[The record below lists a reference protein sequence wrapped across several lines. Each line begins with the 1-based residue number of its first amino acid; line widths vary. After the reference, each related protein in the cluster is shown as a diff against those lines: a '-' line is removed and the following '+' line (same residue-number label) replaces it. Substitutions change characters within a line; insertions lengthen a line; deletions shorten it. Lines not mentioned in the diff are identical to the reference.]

1 MARRPALKKQP
12 KDVFRQERSDTKGSW
27 ERGGRRT
34 AVLEFGHLFSAP
46 ETAPEPERSED
57 CLICNKPLL
66 VMPDFMSLI
75 TQGQ

>member
-1 MARRPALKKQP
+1 MMARRPALKKQP

-46 ETAPEPERSED
+46 ETAPEPESERSA
-57 CLICNKPLL
+57 LSVVISPL
-66 VMPDFMSLI
+66 FN
-75 TQGQ
+75 THF